1 MKLPRI
7 TISGARGIVGDD
19 LTVESAVRLS
29 RAFGRLLGKGTVV
42 IGRDARPSGQMIEAA
57 VASGLM
63 AEGCGVVRLG
73 LVPTPTVGI
82 MVRELGAR
90 GAVNVTA
97 SHNPVKW
104 NALKLYNEQG
114 LFISPAQIKRLVELA
129 QDTDGHATG
138 TTCGQSQDNDM
149 ALGIH
154 CRRVHSHIE
163 SLAIIARAYFV
174 AVDGCRSVGGIF
186 LPRLLRELG
195 CEVIELDCEADGR
208 FTRPL
213 EPNPAVLERLCERVR
228 SRKCAVGFAVDPDAD
243 RLSLVDEQGVAIG
256 EEYTLALAV
265 KHVLS
270 RRGGGT
276 AVVNLSSSMMVDAA
290 ATLAGGR
297 VVRTPIGEAHVVEGM
312 IREKAVIGGE
322 GNGGV
327 IFPDIHP
334 GRDAMA
340 AAGLI
345 LEAMALSGKPLSA
358 LAAELPKTTIL
369 KDKLEIASFPGPD
382 WVQRAAAGISHGTI
396 DTTDGLKV
404 ILPDGWYH
412 VRLSNT
418 EPIFRNMAE
427 AATSERAQLLLDMA
441 RKVALA
447 AAKTA

>member
-29 RAFGRLLGKGTVV
+29 RAFGRLMGKGMVV
-42 IGRDARPSGQMIEAA
+42 IGRDARPSGQMIEGA
-57 VASGLM
+57 VAAGLM
-63 AEGCGVVRLG
+63 AEGLDVVRLG
-73 LVPTPTVGI
+73 PVPTPTVGI
-82 MVRELGAR
+82 MVRKLGAT

-97 SHNPVKW
+97 SHNPVEW

-114 LFISPAQIKRLVELA
+114 LFISPSQINRLAELA
-129 QDTDGHATG
+129 QETDEHATG
-138 TTCGQSQDNDM
+138 TTCGRSRDDHT
-149 ALGIH
+149 AFETHSL
-154 CRRVHSHIE
+154 RVHESIE
-163 SLAIIARAYFV
+163 GLSIVTRGYRV

-195 CEVIELDCEADGR
+195 CEVIELDCEPDGQ

-213 EPNPAVLERLCERVR
+213 EPTPSALESLCDRVK
-228 SRKCAVGFAVDPDAD
+228 SRKCAVGFAMDPDAD

-290 ATLAGGR
+290 AALAGGR
-297 VVRTPIGEAHVVEGM
+297 VVRTAIGEAHVVEGM
-312 IREKAVIGGE
+312 MREKAAIGGE

-340 AAGLI
+340 GAGLI

-382 WVQRAAAGISHGTI
+382 WVNRAIADISEGTI
-396 DTTDGLKV
+396 DTTDGVKV
-404 ILPDGWYH
+404 VFDDGWYH

-418 EPIFRNMAE
+418 ESIFRNMAE
-427 AATSERAQLLLDMA
+427 AGTPERAQSLLDTA
-441 RKVALA
+441 RKVAQA
-447 AAKTA
+447 AARSV